1 MRLPIILLAAH
12 IAALLFGLAGLLVAL
27 PNPQWWAGDPMA
39 QRAFDFG
46 MSYGGASHI
55 LFGAAAVFALGWR
68 VIGPRRTVIFFVV
81 STVLSLGSELIG
93 TTTGYPF
100 GNYAYTDFLG
110 YKILGHV
117 PYTIPLSWFYL
128 GLTAY
133 LLGAAIVTA
142 RGWGRRTLWSLVL
155 GVWFLTAWDLV
166 LDPAMAA
173 PSLAV
178 KFWEWQIDGPYFGMP
193 LQNLIGWSVTGLAYM
208 ALSRLLWRS
217 DPPPITDRSTT
228 TFLFVVY
235 AANLGFA
242 MALSAGAGLWQPIV
256 VAVVV
261 GLLPALLVF
270 RRPAAP
276 AVRPERAPAR
286 PVPAS

>member
-1 MRLPIILLAAH
+1 MRLPTILLAAH
-12 IAALLFGLAGLLVAL
+12 IAALLFGVAGLLIAL

-46 MSYGGASHI
+46 MNYGGATHI
-55 LFGAAAVFALGWR
+55 LFGAAAVFALAWK
-68 VIGPRRTVIFFVV
+68 VIGPRKTGLFFVV

-93 TTTGYPF
+93 TTTGFPF

-133 LLGAAIVTA
+133 LLGAAIVSSL
-142 RGWGRRTLWSLVL
+142 GWRRRTFWSLAL

-173 PSLAV
+173 PNLAV
-178 KFWEWQIDGPYFGMP
+178 KFWEWNIEGPYFGMP
-193 LQNLIGWSVTGLAYM
+193 LQNLVGWSVTGLAYM
-208 ALSRLLWRS
+208 ALSRLLWGS
-217 DPPPITDRSTT
+217 DPPPVTDRFVASI
-228 TFLFVVY
+228 LFIVY

-256 VAVVV
+256 IALVV
-261 GLLPALLVF
+261 GLVPALLVF

-276 AVRPERAPAR
+276 SRLPKPASSR

>member
-1 MRLPIILLAAH
+1 MRLPVILLAAH
-12 IAALLFGLAGLLVAL
+12 IAALLFGVAGLLIAL
-27 PNPQWWAGDPMA
+27 PNPQWWSGDPLAM
-39 QRAFDFG
+39 RAFEFG
-46 MSYGGASHI
+46 MNYGGAAHI
-55 LFGAAAVFALGWR
+55 LFGAAAVFALAWR
-68 VIGPRRTVIFFVV
+68 VIGPRKTLIFFVV
-81 STVLSLGSELIG
+81 STLLSLGSELLG
-93 TTTGYPF
+93 TSTGYPF

-133 LLGAAIVTA
+133 LIGWVIVNVLG
-142 RGWGRRTLWSLVL
+142 WERRTLWSLVL

-178 KFWEWQIDGPYFGMP
+178 KFWEWHVDGPYFGMP
-193 LQNLIGWSVTGLAYM
+193 LQNLVGWSVTGLAYM
-208 ALSRLLWRS
+208 ALSRALWRS
-217 DPPPITDRSTT
+217 DAPVITDRSVV

-256 VAVVV
+256 VAVII

-270 RRPAAP
+270 RRPASPPLVPDRMPSRPAP
-276 AVRPERAPAR
+276 V
-286 PVPAS
+286 S